1 MREDIDVNQARK
13 ERRKDPTLRLL
24 AATLG
29 KEATTATRADTAVPP
44 IAACTDPGCVRARN
58 EDNYLVAQL
67 QPTMHVVSASLG
79 VGVPCVKGPS
89 GLLLAVA
96 DGVGGVPGGE
106 VASAVTLDAVAESFL
121 ASPQFDPMRD
131 REELG
136 ASLHLALEASQR
148 RLRRVATRKGLD
160 ARIAT
165 TLTVA
170 YVAWP
175 RLVVLHVGDSRAYLF
190 REGRLSRLTRDQ
202 TAAQDLMEAGVIPQ
216 SARGHTPFEHI
227 LTSAVG
233 GSSAA
238 FRLDVQETS
247 LQPDDAV
254 LLCTDGLYNELSDEL
269 LCGHIDRL
277 GHGLSVYD
285 VVDAMVQDAKDRGGR
300 DNLTAVLARFP

>member
-1 MREDIDVNQARK
+1 MREEMKARASK
-13 ERRKDPTLRLL
+13 ARKDPTLRLL
-24 AATLG
+24 AQTLSD
-29 KEATTATRADTAVPP
+29 ARANDPGPVHVPP
-44 IAACTDPGCVRARN
+44 IAASTDVGCVRARN
-58 EDNYLVAQL
+58 EDNYLVAHL
-67 QPTMHVVSASLG
+67 QPTMQVVAASLG
-79 VGVPCVKGPS
+79 VGAPCVTGTS
-89 GLLLAVA
+89 GLLMAVA

-121 ASPQFDPMRD
+121 ASPGFDPMRD

-148 RLRRVATRKGLD
+148 RLRRIAMRKGLD

-190 REGRLSRLTRDQ
+190 RDGKLSRLTRDQ
-202 TAAQDLMEAGVIPQ
+202 TAAQDLFEAGVIPK
-216 SARGHTPFEHI
+216 SALGHTPFEHI

-247 LQPDDAV
+247 LQSDDAV
-254 LLCTDGLYNELSDEL
+254 LLCTDGLYNELSDEEI
-269 LCGHIDRL
+269 CNHVAQIRFGK
-277 GHGLSVYD
+277 SVYE
-285 VVDAMVQDAKDRGGR
+285 VVGALIQDAKSQGGR
-300 DNLTAVLARFP
+300 DNMTVVLSRFP